1 MSLARRLNRFL
12 DRLRAPEAF
21 EAAARPGTASDLDGL
36 RGHKYCLLVSFRQS
50 GEPVPTPVWFGL
62 ERGRAYINTRE
73 RNAKLKRIRWDPHVR
88 AGPCSLRGKPLG
100 PLAEGSARVVPPA
113 DEERAE
119 TALRSNYGLVRRI
132 YYASFGSRGEPTVY
146 VEVAATPTA
155 RAATSSSR
163 SSTTPAAPP
172 RPSA

>member
-1 MSLARRLNRFL
+1 MTLARRLNRFL

-21 EAAARPGTASDLDGL
+21 EAAARPGSANDLDGL

-62 ERGRAYINTRE
+62 ERDRAYINTRE
-73 RNAKLKRIRWDPHVR
+73 RNAKLKRIRRDPHVR
-88 AGPCSLRGKPLG
+88 VGPCSLRGKPLG

-119 TALRSNYGLVRRI
+119 TALRSNYALIRRL
-132 YYASFGSRGEPTVY
+132 YYSSFGSRGDPTVY
-146 VEVAATPTA
+146 VEVAATPTL
-155 RAATSSSR
+155 RAATSVSR
-163 SSTTPAAPP
+163 SSSAPATPP